1 MNTACQCCAFFVVV
15 AVFPTVHSP
24 KKKKKKKTVHRECV
38 CRKQDAHT
46 GIEEEAGVDI
56 LLCAHSQAST
66 TEIQPLF
73 ASGVVVCK

>member
-1 MNTACQCCAFFVVV
+1 MKRHEHCVPMLCFLCGCRCFSHCSQ
-15 AVFPTVHSP
+15 PE
-24 KKKKKKKTVHRECV
+24 KKKTVHRECV